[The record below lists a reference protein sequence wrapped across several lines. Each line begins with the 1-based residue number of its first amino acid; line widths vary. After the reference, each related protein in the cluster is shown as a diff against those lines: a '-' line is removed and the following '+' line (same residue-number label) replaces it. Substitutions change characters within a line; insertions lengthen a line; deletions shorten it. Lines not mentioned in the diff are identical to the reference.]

1 MAFQQQSVQFTLFH
15 PNPSGCTLLIPS
27 AYIKERKCCFLFK
40 DYNQLDPS
48 LTTYDSVKQT
58 YWTVYQNSTV
68 IQMREKWSG
77 WVFCDEQIFMYYLQN
92 TLNKH

>member
-1 MAFQQQSVQFTLFH
+1 MLFF
-15 PNPSGCTLLIPS
+15 IQ
-27 AYIKERKCCFLFK
+27 RFLFK

-48 LTTYDSVKQT
+48 LTTYDRVKQT